1 MSPQTSHTQPASR
14 PRSRILPGVIAPPFL
29 ASFMIMAGLLGCKP
43 KAADDA
49 SLTTAV
55 TAQINADSSLTGQ
68 QIQPSVQAGV
78 VTLTGGVLNDAQR
91 TIAARDA
98 AAVPG
103 VKEVVNNISLAS
115 ATAAATAPTPIPV
128 QRPRTSAELS
138 PYSRSTPH
146 ESTPRES
153 TLKEQFPAQPGNP
166 PTRTAS
172 IERPVPPPSPRYR
185 TLTLPP
191 GSAIPV
197 RVTQTLDSA
206 TNQQGDNFSGVIASD
221 VIVDGLIAIPAGAAV
236 TGNVDAVQEAAH
248 FKGNSLLTVSLTGIR
263 NHGDRIALSTD
274 PYTVTGK
281 GRGKNTA
288 EKAGGGAAVGA
299 VLGGIFGG
307 GKGAAIGAG
316 VGGGAGLGANA
327 LTRGQQVQIP
337 SETIVRFTTATPI
350 TVTARSDNPPRPN
363 QDPNLQHRPE

>member
-1 MSPQTSHTQPASR
+1 MSPHLRAIDLPSKLPSKARPQVGRTGALTSIVAC
-14 PRSRILPGVIAPPFL
+14 L
-29 ASFMIMAGLLGCKP
+29 ALIGTLAGCKS
-43 KAADDA
+43 KAVDDA

-55 TAQINADSSLTGQ
+55 SAQLTADSSLAGQ

-78 VTLTGGVLNDAQR
+78 VTLNGGVLNDAQR

-98 AAVPG
+98 SAVPG
-103 VKEVVNNISLAS
+103 IKEVVNNLSLAS
-115 ATAAATAPTPIPV
+115 AVAATTAPAPLPV
-128 QRPRTSAELS
+128 QRPRTSQEL
-138 PYSRSTPH
+138 PANSRSESPRDPYPSRATP
-146 ESTPRES
+146 S
-153 TLKEQFPAQPGNP
+153 QPQNY
-166 PTRTAS
+166 
-172 IERPVPPPSPRYR
+172 PPSAPVQRPTQSLPPRYR
-185 TLTLPP
+185 TLTLQP

-197 RVTQTLDSA
+197 RVTQSLDSA
-206 TNQQGDNFSGVIASD
+206 TTQPGDSFSGVIASD
-221 VIVDGLIAIPAGAAV
+221 VIVDGLVAIPAGAAV

-248 FKGNSLLTVSLTGIR
+248 FKGNSLLTISLTGIR
-263 NHGDRIALSTD
+263 NHGDRIALSTN

-337 SETIVRFTTATPI
+337 SETVVRFTTASPI
-350 TVTARSDNPPRPN
+350 TITARSDNPGRSD